1 MKREDF
7 KQVQELREAGYS
19 YSRIAVVLGVPKN
32 SVKSYCSRFGIRP
45 GSRDQFA
52 DEDGA
57 LRCRQCGCEID
68 REHSSDTKRF
78 CSSECRMRWWNAHR
92 DHATSK
98 VMQMVVCANCNKPFR
113 SYACEHRKYC
123 CHECYITDRFG
134 RGDAHDKRTVRARAA
149 VSRGDFGCSRHVK
162 TEPDI

>member
-32 SVKSYCSRFGIRP
+32 SVKSYCSRLGIRP

-68 REHSSDTKRF
+68 REHSSDAKRF

-92 DHATSK
+92 DHAKSK
-98 VMQMVVCANCNKPFR
+98 VMLIVVCANCKKAFR
-113 SYACEHRKYC
+113 SYAGEHRKYC
-123 CHECYITDRFG
+123 CHACYIAHRFG
-134 RGDAHDKRTVRARAA
+134 KGVVHDKRTV
-149 VSRGDFGCSRHVK
+149 
-162 TEPDI
+162 